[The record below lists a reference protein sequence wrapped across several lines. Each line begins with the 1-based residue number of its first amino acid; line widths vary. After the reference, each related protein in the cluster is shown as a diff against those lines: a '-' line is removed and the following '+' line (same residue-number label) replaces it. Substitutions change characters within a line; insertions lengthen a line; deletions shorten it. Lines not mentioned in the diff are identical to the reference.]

1 MNRTWPELTPA
12 FFICM
17 ERGEIV
23 NKNVSVL
30 RQ

>member
-1 MNRTWPELTPA
+1 MNRTLPELTPA

-23 NKNVSVL
+23 NKNGSVL
-30 RQ
+30 RL